1 MWENIDYLKA
11 SRFFHNRLRGSFLF
25 TRYKKDQDIA
35 YVATCSLHH
44 LLNASLL
51 SETGPPMLEFEVSSH
66 LVVAGT
72 FYLFL
77 LIDEA
82 AFNRF
87 RMETEGQ

>member
-1 MWENIDYLKA
+1 MGEHRLFESFKI
-11 SRFFHNRLRGSFLF
+11 FHNRLRGSFLF

-72 FYLFL
+72 FIFSFY
-77 LIDEA
+77 EA

-87 RMETEGQ
+87 RMETEGR